1 MPTLIFGYCML
12 WWFQKCI
19 GLLISK
25 NFERKYIVNLTTTR
39 RRCVGLFTGFW
50 SAADRGRLYAFLRRC
65 KRLRYCDNNLLL
77 SLTCFMMLTINW
89 VSTPWGQI
97 LHEQGSVIV
106 AGADHSPPDL
116 PRQFAHCKADR
127 VQRWLQVR
135 KKQCCRDEAQEHN
148 SI

>member
-65 KRLRYCDNNLLL
+65 KRLRYCDDNLLL

-106 AGADHSPPDL
+106 AGADQPPWSPPTIRTL
-116 PRQFAHCKADR
+116 QSRQSATMTPSQKKTML
-127 VQRWLQVR
+127 QRR
-135 KKQCCRDEAQEHN
+135 GTRT
-148 SI
+148 